1 MDYGDK
7 ISRNT
12 DKYVSIFRLSKEEF
26 ELNLTMETR
35 GEEGTIEQINR
46 DPLRRFERS
55 LLKRGG
61 LIVTSSEDRQSRHY

>member
-1 MDYGDK
+1 MDYRDK

-61 LIVTSSEDRQSRHY
+61 LIVTSS

>member
-1 MDYGDK
+1 MDYRDK

-35 GEEGTIEQINR
+35 GEEGTIEQIR

-61 LIVTSSEDRQSRHY
+61 LIVTSS